1 MSGLTVESTLKLGE
15 ITALHQEKFRAW
27 SVEMSSLGSD
37 SPTGTEMSGSVRA
50 RLWVMLAHSS
60 PGRCREAGEAPTAE
74 QGGFPFLFPSSVC
87 QQRNRYFLIYRRRKS
102 LEGQITFFSSGTDC
116 FKPIGNK

>member
-27 SVEMSSLGSD
+27 SVQMSSLGSD
-37 SPTGTEMSGSVRA
+37 SPTGTGMSGSVRA

-60 PGRCREAGEAPTAE
+60 LGRCRRLERHRQQSREA
-74 QGGFPFLFPSSVC
+74 FLFC
-87 QQRNRYFLIYRRRKS
+87 FLPLIANK
-102 LEGQITFFSSGTDC
+102 ETGTFDL
-116 FKPIGNK
+116 